1 MPSPSDFSGE
11 RLTAAPFRPIQT
23 TVEPGPGDALRELS
37 EVLWRERE
45 QLELVLFKLEE
56 QRLLLVDGQSRWV
69 GHASREVE
77 FVLDQVGQMELTRAL
92 AMAVAA
98 SRLRL
103 PEDASLRVIGSKA
116 PSPWPSVMDRHLSAL
131 ERLARQMLALAA
143 VNRGLLNEAL
153 GELRSVMSSDPAR
166 ASTKVLVDAAAYQA
180 ALATNDRV
188 LHPSLVD
195 AVRW

>member
-1 MPSPSDFSGE
+1 MPWPSDFSGE
-11 RLTAAPFRPIQT
+11 RLTASPFPPIQT

-92 AMAVAA
+92 ATAVAA
-98 SRLRL
+98 AGLGLVDDAGLR
-103 PEDASLRVIGSKA
+103 AIAGAA
-116 PSPWPSVMDRHLSAL
+116 PSPWPSVIERHLAAL
-131 ERLARQMLALAA
+131 ERLAEEVLVLAA
-143 VNRGLLNEAL
+143 VNRGLLGEAL
-153 GELRSVMSSDPAR
+153 GQLRSVMSSDPGR
-166 ASTKVLVDAAAYQA
+166 ASTRVLVDAAAYQA

-195 AVRW
+195 AVRR

>member
-1 MPSPSDFSGE
+1 P
-11 RLTAAPFRPIQT
+11 PIQT

-92 AMAVAA
+92 ATAVAA
-98 SRLRL
+98 AGLGLVGDVGLR
-103 PEDASLRVIGSKA
+103 AIACVA
-116 PSPWPSVMDRHLSAL
+116 PSPWPSVIERHLAAL
-131 ERLARQMLALAA
+131 GRLAEEVLVLAA
-143 VNRGLLNEAL
+143 VNRGLLGEAL
-153 GELRSVMSSDPAR
+153 GQLRSVMSSDPAR
-166 ASTKVLVDAAAYQA
+166 ASTRVLVDAAAYQA

-195 AVRW
+195 AVRR

>member
-1 MPSPSDFSGE
+1 M
-11 RLTAAPFRPIQT
+11 
-23 TVEPGPGDALRELS
+23 EPGPGEALRELS

-92 AMAVAA
+92 VTAMAA
-98 SRLRL
+98 STLALPDDATLRTIG
-103 PEDASLRVIGSKA
+103 DAA
-116 PSPWPSVMDRHLSAL
+116 PSPWPSVIDRHLSAL
-131 ERLARQMLALAA
+131 ERLAQQIIALAA

-153 GELRSVMSSDPAR
+153 GQLRSVMSSDPAR
-166 ASTKVLVDAAAYQA
+166 ASTRVLVDAAAYQA
-180 ALATNDRV
+180 ALSINERV

-195 AVRW
+195 AVRR

>member
-1 MPSPSDFSGE
+1 MES
-11 RLTAAPFRPIQT
+11 
-23 TVEPGPGDALRELS
+23 GPGDALRELS

-69 GHASREVE
+69 GHASREIE

-92 AMAVAA
+92 ATAVVGSLMGLA
-98 SRLRL
+98 
-103 PEDASLRVIGSKA
+103 EDTSLRAIGCAA
-116 PSPWPSVMDRHLSAL
+116 PPPWPSVVERHLSAL
-131 ERLARQMLALAA
+131 ERLAQEIIALAA

-153 GELRSVMSSDPAR
+153 GQLRSVMSSDPAR
-166 ASTKVLVDAAAYQA
+166 ASTRVLVDAAAYQA
-180 ALATNDRV
+180 ALATNERV

-195 AVRW
+195 AVRR